1 MIIPSYKP
9 YLSKKERE
17 YVHDALERGQISG
30 DGYYTEKVS
39 DFIEKSFGVWRV
51 LMTTSGTHALEMT
64 SILTRLEPEDEV
76 IMPSFTFSSTANA
89 VILRGAKPVF
99 AEVNPD
105 SLNIDPDDIE
115 RKITKKT
122 KVIIPVHYAGVACE
136 MDRIMAIARSHNL
149 MVIEDAAQGVNS
161 KYRGQ
166 YLGTIAD
173 FGCYSFHGTK
183 NYTCGEGGALLINQ
197 ESAQTIDKAEII
209 RQKGTNRCQFLRGD
223 VNKYN
228 WIDTGSSYS
237 PSDLLMAVLL
247 AQLEDMR
254 VIKEKRK
261 AVYNIYRNVLEQYE
275 KRGILKMMWIPEE
288 CDPNYHI
295 FWVVF
300 NTEEIRDYVLTE
312 LNRRGV
318 SASFHYLP
326 LHSSPMGKNL
336 GYKPNDLSVTE
347 KSARCLLRLPLYAG
361 MTESEIEYTM
371 QGFKAV
377 IGAL

>member
-9 YLSKKERE
+9 YLSKKEKE
-17 YVHDALERGQISG
+17 YIHDALERGQISG

-39 DFIEKSFGVWRV
+39 DFIEKSFGVRRA
-51 LMTTSGTHALEMT
+51 LMTTSGTHALEMA
-64 SILTRLEPEDEV
+64 SILTGLEPEDEV

-99 AEVNPD
+99 AEVNLD
-105 SLNIDPDDIE
+105 NLNIEPDDIE

-136 MDRIMAIARSHNL
+136 MNRIIEIAKNHNL
-149 MVIEDAAQGVNS
+149 KVIEDAAQGVNS
-161 KYRGQ
+161 KYRGR

-197 ESAQTIDKAEII
+197 ESVEIIDKADII

-228 WIDTGSSYS
+228 WVDIGSSYS

-247 AQLEDMR
+247 AQFQDMQE
-254 VIKEKRK
+254 IKEKRE
-261 AVYNIYRNVLEQYE
+261 AVFRVYRNVFKQYE
-275 KRGILKMMWIPEE
+275 SQGLLKIMRIPEE

-295 FWVVF
+295 FWVLF
-300 NTEEIRDYVLTE
+300 DTEEIRDYVLKE

-318 SASFHYLP
+318 VASFHYLP
-326 LHSSPMGKNL
+326 LHSSPMGKKM
-336 GYKPNDLSVTE
+336 GYKPNDLPITE
-347 KSARCLLRLPLYAG
+347 KSAMCLLRLPLYAG
-361 MTESEIEYTM
+361 MTDSEIEYTM
-371 QGFKAV
+371 QTIKTV

>member
-1 MIIPSYKP
+1 MNIPSHKL
-9 YLSKKERE
+9 YLSGKEKE
-17 YVHDALERGQISG
+17 NVLDALERGQING
-30 DGYYTEKVS
+30 DGYYTEQVS
-39 DFIEKSFGVWRV
+39 AFIENSFGVRKV
-51 LMTTSGTHALEMT
+51 LMTSSGTHALEMAA
-64 SILTRLEPEDEV
+64 SLTGLEPEDEV

-89 VILRGAKPVF
+89 VMLRGAKPVF
-99 AEVNPD
+99 AEVSADN
-105 SLNIDPDDIE
+105 LNIEPDDIE
-115 RKITKKT
+115 RKITEKT

-136 MDRIMAIARSHNL
+136 MDRIIAIAKSHNL
-149 MVIEDAAQGVNS
+149 KVVEDAAQGVNA

-183 NYTCGEGGALLINQ
+183 NYTCGEGGALLINK
-197 ESAQTIDKAEII
+197 ESAQIIDKAEVI
-209 RQKGTNRCQFLRGD
+209 RQKGTNRCRFLRGD
-223 VNKYN
+223 VDKYN

-247 AQLEDMR
+247 AQFEDMQE
-254 VIKEKRK
+254 IKGKRK
-261 AVYNIYRNVLEQYE
+261 AVYRVYRNVLEQYE
-275 KRGILKMMWIPEE
+275 KRGILKMMQIPEE

-300 NTEEIRDYVLTE
+300 NTEEIRDYVLIE

-318 SASFHYLP
+318 AASFHYLP
-326 LHSSPMGKNL
+326 LHSSPMGKKM
-336 GYKPNDLSVTE
+336 GYKPNDLPVTE
-347 KSARCLLRLPLYAG
+347 KSAMCLLRLPLYPG

-371 QGFKAV
+371 KSIKAV